1 MEMLDIYTEDREKIG
16 KTIERGT
23 KLKKGNFRLVVH
35 ACILNS
41 KGEMLIQQR
50 QPFKRGWANMW
61 DITVGGSVVAGETS
75 KQAVQREL
83 MEELGINI
91 DFSDIRPQLT
101 INFEEGFDDIYII
114 QNDDI
119 DINTLNLQYEEV
131 QCVKWASMR
140 EIEEMLH
147 NGIFIPYYEGI
158 INLLFSMK
166 DTYGCIDNNKTTL

>member
-1 MEMLDIYTEDREKIG
+1 MEMFDIYTENREKTG
-16 KTIERGT
+16 RTIERGN
-23 KLKKGNFRLVVH
+23 KLNTGDYRLVVH

-50 QPFKRGWANMW
+50 QPFKSGWANMW
-61 DITVGGSVVAGETS
+61 DITTGGSVIEGETS

-83 MEELGINI
+83 FEELGIDI
-91 DFSDIRPQLT
+91 DFSDIRPQFT

-114 QNDDI
+114 ERDDI

-147 NGIFIPYYEGI
+147 KGIFIPYYEAL
-158 INLLFSMK
+158 INLIFTMK
-166 DTYGCIDNNKTTL
+166 NNYGGIEG

>member
-1 MEMLDIYTEDREKIG
+1 MEMFDIYTENREKTG
-16 KTIERGT
+16 RTIERGN
-23 KLKKGNFRLVVH
+23 KFDKGDYRVVVH

-50 QPFKRGWANMW
+50 QPFKSGWANMW
-61 DITVGGSVVAGETS
+61 DITAGGSVVAGETS

-83 MEELGINI
+83 MEELGIDI

-114 QNDDI
+114 QSDDI
-119 DINTLNLQYEEV
+119 DINTLTLQYEEV
-131 QCVKWASMR
+131 QCVKWVSMR

-147 NGIFIPYYEGI
+147 NGIFIPYYEDLI
-158 INLLFSMK
+158 HLLFSMK
-166 DTYGCIDNNKTTL
+166 NRYGGIEK